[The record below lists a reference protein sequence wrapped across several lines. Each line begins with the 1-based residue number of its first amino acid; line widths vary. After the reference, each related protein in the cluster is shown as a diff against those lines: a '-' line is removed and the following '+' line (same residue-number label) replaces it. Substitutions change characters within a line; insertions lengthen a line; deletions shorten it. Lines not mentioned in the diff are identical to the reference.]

1 MNVNA
6 VSSTELRVTWT
17 LPANPNGVLLG
28 YTLRYE
34 ASYPPDID
42 SSGEELPGPDAT
54 YLVIVDLH
62 PGTSYN
68 IYLLARNDIGMSE
81 TVQGTA
87 YTMPEGVSKH
97 CMFDCLMRT
106 AATHP
111 AHTI

>member
-1 MNVNA
+1 MR
-6 VSSTELRVTWT
+6 SPLSTQLNVTWT

-68 IYLLARNDIGMSE
+68 IYLLARNDFNISDWEQSSGYTQSE
-81 TVQGTA
+81 GNLQQLLKHIIIII
-87 YTMPEGVSKH
+87 SKS
-97 CMFDCLMRT
+97 M
-106 AATHP
+106 
-111 AHTI
+111 